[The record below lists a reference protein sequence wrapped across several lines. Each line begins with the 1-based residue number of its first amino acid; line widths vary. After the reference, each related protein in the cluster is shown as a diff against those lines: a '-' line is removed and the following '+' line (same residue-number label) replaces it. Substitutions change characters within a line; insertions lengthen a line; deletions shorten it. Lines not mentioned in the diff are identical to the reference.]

1 MKTQL
6 TQGRRPS
13 QVNRN
18 FGIAHLAMLIL
29 IALMF
34 ALAFSSCA
42 TSRETMPFA
51 NAQKYGKNPVKKNKP
66 AAKQT
71 AWIYRQWGHEG
82 R

>member
-1 MKTQL
+1 MKNL

-13 QVNRN
+13 QINRN
-18 FGIAHLAMLIL
+18 FSIAHLAMLIL

-42 TSRETMPFA
+42 TSKTNLKFYDA
-51 NAQKYGKNPVKKNKP
+51 KKYGKNPTKKCKNHNR
-66 AAKQT
+66 QE